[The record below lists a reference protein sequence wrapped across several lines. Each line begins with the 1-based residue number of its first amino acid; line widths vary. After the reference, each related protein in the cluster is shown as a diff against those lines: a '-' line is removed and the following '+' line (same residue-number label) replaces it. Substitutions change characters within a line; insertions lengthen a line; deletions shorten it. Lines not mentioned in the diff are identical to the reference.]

1 MPEDKRLTPLLT
13 VTRPA
18 GGDAEVVSWAVERNG
33 GGRGFV
39 FTGSDF
45 HKNMAVDQHRR
56 ILANGIL
63 WAARIDVPS
72 GGVSCQVPDEL
83 LR

>member
-1 MPEDKRLTPLLT
+1 
-13 VTRPA
+13 
-18 GGDAEVVSWAVERNG
+18 VSWAVERNG

-72 GGVSCQVPDEL
+72 GGVSRQVPDEL